1 MLQNTYFKRLFILLV
16 ILINTSSCEDYVEI
30 DTPKHK
36 IISETVFAE
45 DETASS
51 TMQGIYNEL
60 FNAHF
65 SGGWNYSVSVL
76 AGLSSDVLEP
86 ANPNS
91 VSYAE
96 FSENEIATDNTS
108 NFNLWSSTFN
118 VIYMTNALLEGLSNS
133 DGLSDEVSV
142 QLEGEARFVRA
153 FTYFYLVN
161 LYGDVPLIL
170 STDYEQNSLVTRN
183 SSDEIYELII
193 DDLEASIVLL
203 DSNSESED
211 RTRIN
216 KFVAISMLARVSLYL
231 EYWEKAG
238 SLSSQVIGETSK
250 YELLENLDEVF
261 LPESK
266 EAIWQLSP
274 VGRGN
279 ILTNTNEGAVY
290 IGTSR
295 SSIKL
300 SDEFVGSLNPE
311 DKRLTHWIGF
321 YTDDNRTFHFPY
333 KYKDRSSISNITEYS
348 MVLRLAEQFLIR
360 AEARARTGNL
370 SGAITD
376 LDRIRS
382 RANLETILESNPG
395 IGQEQLL
402 ELIQEERKKELFSE
416 WGHRW
421 LDLKRTNRA
430 SEVLAPLT
438 NSWEDTDVLYPIP
451 EEDRMKNPNLTQN
464 DGY

>member
-1 MLQNTYFKRLFILLV
+1 MLQNTYFKQLFILLV
-16 ILINTSSCEDYVEI
+16 ILVNISCEDYVEI
-30 DTPKHK
+30 DTPQHK
-36 IISETVFAE
+36 IVSETVFAE

-60 FNAHF
+60 FNADF

-76 AGLSSDVLEP
+76 AGLSSDLLEP
-86 ANPNS
+86 TNPNN
-91 VSYAE
+91 VSYTE

-108 NFNLWSSTFN
+108 NFNLWSSAFN
-118 VIYMTNALLEGLSNS
+118 IIYMTNALLEGLSNS
-133 DGLSDEVSV
+133 EGVSEEVSIR
-142 QLEGEARFVRA
+142 LEGEARFVRA

-170 STDYEQNSLVTRN
+170 STDYEQNSLVSRN
-183 SSDEIYELII
+183 NSDEVYELII

-203 DSNSESED
+203 DGNTELED

-216 KFVAISMLARVSLYL
+216 KFVATAMLSRVYLYL
-231 EYWEKAG
+231 EHWEKAEI
-238 SLSSQVIGETSK
+238 LSSQVISETSK
-250 YELLENLDEVF
+250 YELLENLDEIF
-261 LPESK
+261 LPESN
-266 EAIWQLSP
+266 EAIWQISP
-274 VGRGN
+274 IGRGN
-279 ILTNTNEGAVY
+279 ILTNTNEGSVY

-300 SDEFVGSLNPE
+300 SDEFVSSLSSE
-311 DKRLTHWIGF
+311 DKRLTHWVGF

-360 AEARARTGNL
+360 AEARTRTGNL
-370 SGAITD
+370 SGAIGD
-376 LDRIRS
+376 LDKIRS
-382 RANLETILESNPG
+382 RANLGAISEANPG
-395 IGQEQLL
+395 IGQENLL
-402 ELIQEERKKELFSE
+402 ELIQEERKRELFSE

-421 LDLKRTNRA
+421 LDLKRTNKA
-430 SEVLAPLT
+430 SEVLGPIT
-438 NSWEDTDVLYPIP
+438 NTWEDTDVLYPIP

>member
-1 MLQNTYFKRLFILLV
+1 MLQNTYLKRLFILLV

-30 DTPKHK
+30 ETPQHK
-36 IISETVFAE
+36 IVSETVFAE

-60 FNAHF
+60 FNADF

-76 AGLSSDVLEP
+76 AGLSSDVLES

-96 FSENEIATDNTS
+96 FSENEISTDNTS
-108 NFNLWSSTFN
+108 NFRLWSSTFN
-118 VIYMTNALLEGLSNS
+118 IIYMTNALLEGLSNS
-133 DGLSDEVSV
+133 EGVSEEVSD

-170 STDYEQNSLVTRN
+170 STDYEQNSLVIRDD
-183 SSDEIYELII
+183 SGGVYDLII
-193 DDLEASIVLL
+193 DDLEASIALL
-203 DSNSESED
+203 DNTETEN
-211 RTRIN
+211 RTRVN
-216 KFVAISMLARVSLYL
+216 KFVATAMLARVSLYL
-231 EYWEKAG
+231 ENWEEAE
-238 SLSSQVIGETSK
+238 SLSSQVIEEVSK
-250 YELLENLDEVF
+250 YEIPENLDEVF

-266 EAIWQLSP
+266 EAIWQISP
-274 VGRGN
+274 IGRGN
-279 ILTNTNEGAVY
+279 ILTNTNEGSVY

-300 SDEFVGSLNPE
+300 SDEFVESLNPE
-311 DKRLTHWIGF
+311 DKRLSHWIGF
-321 YTDDNRTFHFPY
+321 YTDDNRSFHFPH

-370 SGAITD
+370 SGAIVD
-376 LDRIRS
+376 LDKIRS
-382 RANLETILESNPG
+382 RANLEPLSESNPE
-395 IGQEQLL
+395 INQENLIA
-402 ELIQEERKKELFSE
+402 LIQQERKRELFSE

-421 LDLKRTNRA
+421 LDLKRTNRT
-430 SEVLAPLT
+430 SEVLGPLT
-438 NSWEDTDVLYPIP
+438 NSWEDTDVFYPIP